1 MHKFESWFGDWVMRF
16 RWPLLI
22 IMPLLVIMAA
32 TGGQYLKFT
41 NNYRI
46 FFSADNPQL
55 KAFENLEN
63 SYTKDDNVLFLL
75 TPKDN
80 AVISNQTLEAVEW
93 LTEQSWQIPY
103 SIRVDSISNFQ
114 HTEAEEDDLIV
125 RDLVEDSP
133 ELSEEDLKDIETV
146 ATSEPII
153 YKRLIS
159 EDATVSGVNVTIQL
173 PGKDE
178 TKETPEVVS
187 FARDLAE
194 QLRHKYPDLNVRLN
208 GMVLMNNAFSE
219 MSRGDMATL
228 VPMSF
233 LVMLVALLVLLS
245 INNRYHAKTDSFV
258 SSVWAI
264 LKSLI
269 NTLPGTVTTL
279 IVILLS
285 ILAAMGIGG
294 HIGFPI
300 TPPSATA
307 PTMILTIAI
316 ADSVHILSSYQH
328 QLQMGK
334 DRKAA
339 MSESLRINLMPV
351 FLTSITTAIGF
362 LSMNFSDA
370 PPFRHLGNFVAFG
383 VIAAFFLSITFLPAL
398 VSILPGGAGKLQD
411 NDKPGLIDKL
421 AEFVIAHNKKL
432 LLIMSSI
439 AIVLIMMVPR
449 NDLNDIFVH
458 YFDET
463 VEFRLDADYL
473 DKHLGGLYRIDY
485 SVPSGEPNGIA
496 DPEYLAKI
504 HEFASWLRTQPDVVH
519 VNSIT
524 DVFTR
529 LNKNMHGD
537 DPNWYRLPDE
547 RNLAAQYLLLYEMSL
562 PYGLDLNNQVN
573 VDKSATRLS
582 VTFRIMSTQEVLGLE
597 DRVQQWFSENA
608 PDLKTSGASPTIMFA
623 HIGKRNIES
632 MLVGTTVA
640 LLLISAI
647 LIIAFKSFRI
657 GVISLV
663 PNLVPA
669 AVGFGIWAIFVGEV
683 GLALSVVTGMTLGIV
698 VDDTVH
704 FLSKYL
710 RARREHAC
718 DSADAVRYAFHSV
731 GRALLITT
739 VVLIAGFMVLASSAF
754 KLNAGM
760 GLLTAIVIAVALII
774 DFLLLPPLL
783 MKLEGN
789 KS

>member
-1 MHKFESWFGDWVMRF
+1 MHKFESWFGNWVMRY

-22 IMPLLVIMAA
+22 LMPLLVMLAA
-32 TGGQYLKFT
+32 TGGQYLEFT

-46 FFSADNPQL
+46 FFSEDNPQL

-63 SYTKDDNVLFLL
+63 SYTKDDNVLFIL

-80 AVISNQTLEAVEW
+80 AVVSNQTLEAVEW

-125 RDLVEDSP
+125 RDLVEGSP
-133 ELSEEDLKDIETV
+133 SLSTEELKAIEAI
-146 ATSEPII
+146 ATAEPII

-159 EDATVSGVNVTIQL
+159 EDTTVSGINVTIQL

-187 FARDLAE
+187 FSRDLADK
-194 QLRHKYPDLNVRLN
+194 LRQKYPDLNVRLN
-208 GMVLMNNAFSE
+208 GMIFMNNAFSE
-219 MSRGDMATL
+219 MARGDMATL
-228 VPMSF
+228 VPLSF
-233 LVMLVALLVLLS
+233 LVMLIALLILLS
-245 INNRYHAKTDSFV
+245 INNRYEARTASRL
-258 SSVWAI
+258 SSLWAI
-264 LKSLI
+264 VRSVV
-269 NTLPGTVTTL
+269 NTLPGTIATL

-300 TPPSATA
+300 TPPSSTA

-328 QLQMGK
+328 HLQLGK
-334 DRKAA
+334 DRRAA
-339 MSESLRINLMPV
+339 MSESLRINLQPV

-383 VIAAFFLSITFLPAL
+383 VIAAFFLSITFLPAF
-398 VSILPGGAGKLQD
+398 VSLMPGGSGKAMD
-411 NDKPGLIDKL
+411 KDKPGLMDKL
-421 AEFVIAHNKKL
+421 AEFIIRHNRKL
-432 LLIMSSI
+432 LFGVGGIAVALI
-439 AIVLIMMVPR
+439 LMVPR
-449 NDLNDIFVH
+449 NELNDIFVH
-458 YFDET
+458 YFDES
-463 VEFRLDADYL
+463 VEFRMDADYL
-473 DKHLGGLYRIDY
+473 DEHLGGLYRIDY
-485 SVPSGEPNGIA
+485 SIPSGKPNGIA
-496 DPEYLAKI
+496 NPEYLGKV
-504 HEFASWLRTQPDVVH
+504 HDLVSWLRTQPDVFH

-537 DPNWYRLPDE
+537 DPNWYRLPDQQD
-547 RNLAAQYLLLYEMSL
+547 LAAQYLLLYEMSL

-573 VDKSATRLS
+573 VDKSATRVS
-582 VTFRIMSTQEVLGLE
+582 VTFRVMSTKAVLALE
-597 DRVQQWFSENA
+597 DRVQQWFAENA
-608 PDLKTSGASPTIMFA
+608 PQFQTAGASPTLMFA
-623 HIGKRNIES
+623 HIGKRNIQS
-632 MLVGTTVA
+632 MLIGTTVA
-640 LLLISAI
+640 LILISAI
-647 LIIAFKSFRI
+647 LVIAFRSLKI
-657 GVISLV
+657 GFISLI

-710 RARREHAC
+710 RARREHES
-718 DSADAVRYAFHSV
+718 DPADAVRYAFHSV

-739 VVLIAGFMVLASSAF
+739 LVLIAGFMVLATSAF
-754 KLNAGM
+754 QLNSGM
-760 GLLTAIVIAVALII
+760 GLLTAIVIAAALII

-783 MKLEGN
+783 MKFEG
-789 KS
+789 KKP

>member
-1 MHKFESWFGDWVMRF
+1 MHKFESWFGNWVMRY

-22 IMPLLVIMAA
+22 LMPLLVMLAA
-32 TGGQYLKFT
+32 TGGQYLEFT

-46 FFSADNPQL
+46 FFSAENPQL

-80 AVISNQTLEAVEW
+80 AVVSNSSLEAIEW
-93 LTEQSWQIPY
+93 LTEQAWQIPH
-103 SIRVDSISNFQ
+103 SIRVDSITNFQ
-114 HTEAEEDDLIV
+114 HTEAEEDDLVV

-133 ELSEEDLKDIETV
+133 ALTETELRAIEAI

-153 YKRLIS
+153 FKRLIS
-159 EDATVSGVNVTIQL
+159 EDAAVSGVNVTIQL

-178 TKETPEVVS
+178 TREVPEVVS
-187 FARDLAE
+187 FSRDLAE
-194 QLRHKYPDLNVRLN
+194 QLRQKFPDLDVRIN
-208 GMVLMNNAFSE
+208 GMVFMNNAFSE
-219 MSRGDMATL
+219 MSRQDMATL
-228 VPMSF
+228 VPLSF
-233 LVMLVALLVLLS
+233 LVMLVALLILLS
-245 INNRYHAKTDSFV
+245 VNNHYQRNTPSAL
-258 SSVWAI
+258 SSLWAGVR
-264 LKSLI
+264 SLV
-269 NTLPGTVTTL
+269 NTLPGAVATL
-279 IVILLS
+279 IIILLS

-316 ADSVHILSSYQH
+316 ADSVHILSTYQH
-328 QLQMGK
+328 QLQHGK
-334 DRKAA
+334 NRKAA
-339 MSESLRINLMPV
+339 MSESLRINLQPV

-383 VIAAFFLSITFLPAL
+383 VIAAFFLSVTFLPAF
-398 VSILPGGAGKLQD
+398 VSLIPGGAGKMKD
-411 NDKPGLIDKL
+411 DSAPGLIDSL
-421 AEFVIAHNKKL
+421 AEFVIRHNRKL
-432 LLIMSSI
+432 LAGMGALAVLLI
-439 AIVLIMMVPR
+439 AMVPR

-463 VEFRLDADYL
+463 VAFRLDADYL
-473 DKHLGGLYRIDY
+473 DEHLGGLYRIDY
-485 SVPSGEPNGIA
+485 SIPSGEPNGIA
-496 DPEYLAKI
+496 DPDYLATV
-504 HEFASWLRTQPDVVH
+504 HEFANWLRTQADVVH

-537 DPNWYRLPDE
+537 DPNWYRLPDK

-562 PYGLDLNNQVN
+562 PYGLDLNNQIN
-573 VDKSATRLS
+573 VDKSATRVS
-582 VTFRIMSTQEVLGLE
+582 VTFRIMSTKEVLAFE
-597 DRVQQWFSENA
+597 QSVQDWFSANA
-608 PDLKTSGASPTIMFA
+608 PELQTAGASPTIMFA

-632 MLVGTTVA
+632 MLVGTTAA
-640 LLLISAI
+640 LVLISAI
-647 LIIAFKSFRI
+647 LMVAFRSLKI
-657 GVISLV
+657 GFISLV

-669 AVGFGIWAIFVGEV
+669 AMGFGIWAIFVGEV

-710 RARREHAC
+710 RARREHGS

-739 VVLIAGFMVLASSAF
+739 LVLIAGFMVLASSAF
-754 KLNAGM
+754 QLNAGM
-760 GLLTAIVIAVALII
+760 GLLTAIVIGVALIV